1 VLFVADWIRT
11 VYFFPLL
18 EIVEK
23 LQ

>member
-18 EIVEK
+18 EMVEK